1 VSDSESA
8 LDFLRKL
15 DPSRS
20 FVIAQLGQS
29 LDGRIALPSGESK
42 YINGSAA
49 LDHLHNLRACVDAV
63 VVGVNTVLQ
72 DDPLLNV
79 RRAPGRSPARV
90 IIDPHG
96 RLTTPYRCFAS
107 ADAPVYVVRSS
118 DCCSACPPPAQQ
130 IAVNPSGRNIPTRA
144 IIDALAENGLRR
156 LLIEGGAN
164 TLSRF
169 FVERQLDRLHLL
181 LGPVF
186 LGEGLQGLSFPSPVN
201 LRDAVRTKP
210 VVYALEGGDVLIDC
224 PLQRDV

>member
-1 VSDSESA
+1 
-8 LDFLRKL
+8 
-15 DPSRS
+15 
-20 FVIAQLGQS
+20 
-29 LDGRIALPSGESK
+29 
-42 YINGSAA
+42 
-49 LDHLHNLRACVDAV
+49 
-63 VVGVNTVLQ
+63 
-72 DDPLLNV
+72 
-79 RRAPGRSPARV
+79 
-90 IIDPHG
+90 
-96 RLTTPYRCFAS
+96 
-107 ADAPVYVVRSS
+107 
-118 DCCSACPPPAQQ
+118 
-130 IAVNPSGRNIPTRA
+130 VNPSGRNIPTRA